1 MKTMTRPAVGAD
13 VPAADYEALP
23 LIGRRRASH
32 RAGWSSQ
39 ELLTREAAMAAVW
52 ALFPAVLG
60 VAVESL
66 AAGRPCFA
74 VLAVIMHQ
82 FLALFL
88 SRRTDGRPTAWGQ
101 TEWAIVVVGAI
112 VLLGGYVYVQAGGRL
127 WPWHSQP
134 ASNEEQPPIMS
145 SSKLGVLRL
154 PPGSLPAEGSQES
167 AVTPPSEATA
177 EATTDPPSRA
187 VIMAGSKSAAI
198 FVPDTAPPQQQ
209 AATAQQTLPRD
220 PALQPSPQQP

>member
-13 VPAADYEALP
+13 APAADYEALP

-112 VLLGGYVYVQAGGRL
+112 ATVAVADVALMPWLLIPVGPALLLRAAKREQLLSRTAGLMRLFSVATFGAVLVQLAAAMPATGVTIAALGGTLLALAGMERL
-127 WPWHSQP
+127 
-134 ASNEEQPPIMS
+134 
-145 SSKLGVLRL
+145 
-154 PPGSLPAEGSQES
+154 
-167 AVTPPSEATA
+167 ATG
-177 EATTDPPSRA
+177 ERW
-187 VIMAGSKSAAI
+187 
-198 FVPDTAPPQQQ
+198 
-209 AATAQQTLPRD
+209 R
-220 PALQPSPQQP
+220 